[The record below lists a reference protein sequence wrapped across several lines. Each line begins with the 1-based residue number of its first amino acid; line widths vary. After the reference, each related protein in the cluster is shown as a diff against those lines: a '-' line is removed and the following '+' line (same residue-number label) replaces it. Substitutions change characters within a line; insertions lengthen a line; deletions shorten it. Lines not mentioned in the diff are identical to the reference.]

1 MDTKTK
7 RYIIVA
13 ASVVVTLSAFL
24 VAVLY
29 SASKNGVNVPVK
41 AAENLKEP
49 DKTDIAEN
57 AAVMPD
63 VTGMNYEEAQEL
75 LEKFLS
81 ENDLKVRIVVGW
93 GYNSDPSKSH
103 LVAVSTPNA
112 GKTID
117 SSTKEIIL
125 MVYEGYTPPETT
137 TEETTIIEETTTEA
151 EPAPS
156 TGGTAKPTETSVTEE
171 STDESEPTTESTEP
185 SESSDP
191 SESSEETEPTASSS
205 EEETIVM
212 PDVVGMNYHDAMD
225 LLEKFFK
232 DNNLEIKIILGWG
245 PNSDSNKNLLVSTTT
260 PKAGTVLDSSTKEI
274 IMMVYEGYNP
284 PAGS

>member
-7 RYIIVA
+7 RYFIVA
-13 ASVVVTLSAFL
+13 AGVVLTLSAFL
-24 VAVLY
+24 AVVLY
-29 SASKNGVNVPVK
+29 FASKNGVNVPVK

-49 DKTDIAEN
+49 DKTEPYN
-57 AAVMPD
+57 APVMPD
-63 VTGMNYEEAQEL
+63 VTGMNYEEAQAL

-81 ENDLKVRIVVGW
+81 DNDLKVRIIVGW

-117 SSTKEIIL
+117 SSTKEIVL
-125 MVYEGYTPPETT
+125 MVYEGYTPPTTT
-137 TEETTIIEETTTEA
+137 TEETTIPEETTEA
-151 EPAPS
+151 VQPPKS
-156 TGGTAKPTETSVTEE
+156 SNDTAKPTESSATEE
-171 STDESEPTTESTEP
+171 STTETDPTSESSEPTES
-185 SESSDP
+185 SES
-191 SESSEETEPTASSS
+191 SESSEETEPTTS
-205 EEETIVM
+205 EEQTVVM

-232 DNNLEIKIILGWG
+232 DNGLDIKIILGWG
-245 PNSDSNKNLLVSTTT
+245 PNSDPNKSLLVSATT
-260 PKAGTVLDSSTKEI
+260 PKAGTALDPSTKEL

-284 PAGS
+284 PPAET

>member
-7 RYIIVA
+7 RYFIVA
-13 ASVVVTLSAFL
+13 AGVVLTLSAFL
-24 VAVLY
+24 AVVLY
-29 SASKNGVNVPVK
+29 FASKNGVNVPVK

-49 DKTDIAEN
+49 DKTEPYN
-57 AAVMPD
+57 APVMPD
-63 VTGMNYEEAQEL
+63 VTGMNYEEAQVL

-81 ENDLKVRIVVGW
+81 DNDLKVRIIVGW

-117 SSTKEIIL
+117 SSTKEIVL
-125 MVYEGYTPPETT
+125 MVYEGYTPPTTT
-137 TEETTIIEETTTEA
+137 TEETTIPEETTEA
-151 EPAPS
+151 VQPPKS
-156 TGGTAKPTETSVTEE
+156 TNDTAKPTESSATEE
-171 STDESEPTTESTEP
+171 STTETDPTTESSEPTES
-185 SESSDP
+185 SES
-191 SESSEETEPTASSS
+191 SESSEETEPTTS
-205 EEETIVM
+205 EEQTVVM

-232 DNNLEIKIILGWG
+232 DNGLDIKIILGWG
-245 PNSDSNKNLLVSTTT
+245 PNSDPNKSLLVSATT
-260 PKAGTVLDSSTKEI
+260 PKAGTALDPSTKEL

-284 PAGS
+284 PPAET

>member
-7 RYIIVA
+7 RYFIVA
-13 ASVVVTLSAFL
+13 AGVVLTLSAFL
-24 VAVLY
+24 AVVLY
-29 SASKNGVNVPVK
+29 FASKNGVNVPVK

-49 DKTDIAEN
+49 DKTEPYN
-57 AAVMPD
+57 APVMPD
-63 VTGMNYEEAQEL
+63 VTGMNYEEAQVL

-81 ENDLKVRIVVGW
+81 DNDLKVRIIVGW

-117 SSTKEIIL
+117 SSTKEIVL
-125 MVYEGYTPPETT
+125 MVYEGYTPPTTT
-137 TEETTIIEETTTEA
+137 TEETTIPEETTEA
-151 EPAPS
+151 VQPPKS
-156 TGGTAKPTETSVTEE
+156 TNDTVKPTESSATEE
-171 STDESEPTTESTEP
+171 STTETDPTTESSEPTES
-185 SESSDP
+185 SES
-191 SESSEETEPTASSS
+191 SESSEETEPTTS
-205 EEETIVM
+205 EEQAVVM

-232 DNNLEIKIILGWG
+232 DNGLDIKIILGWG
-245 PNSDSNKNLLVSTTT
+245 PNSDPNKNLLVSVTT
-260 PKAGTVLDSSTKEI
+260 PKAGTALDPSTKEL

-284 PAGS
+284 PPAES

>member
-7 RYIIVA
+7 RYFIVA
-13 ASVVVTLSAFL
+13 AGVVLTLSAFL
-24 VAVLY
+24 AVVLY
-29 SASKNGVNVPVK
+29 FDSKNGVNVPVK

-49 DKTDIAEN
+49 DKTEPYN
-57 AAVMPD
+57 APVMPD
-63 VTGMNYEEAQEL
+63 VTGMNYEEAQVL

-81 ENDLKVRIVVGW
+81 DNDLKVRIIVGW

-117 SSTKEIIL
+117 SSTKEIVL
-125 MVYEGYTPPETT
+125 MVYEGYTPPTTT
-137 TEETTIIEETTTEA
+137 TEETTIPEETTEA
-151 EPAPS
+151 VQPPKS
-156 TGGTAKPTETSVTEE
+156 SNDTAKPTESSATEE
-171 STDESEPTTESTEP
+171 STTETDPT
-185 SESSDP
+185 SESSAP
-191 SESSEETEPTASSS
+191 TESSESSESSEETEPTTS
-205 EEETIVM
+205 EEQTVVM

-232 DNNLEIKIILGWG
+232 DNGLDIKIILGWG
-245 PNSDSNKNLLVSTTT
+245 PNSDPNKSLLVSATT
-260 PKAGTVLDSSTKEI
+260 PKAGTALDPSTKEL

-284 PAGS
+284 PPAET

>member
-7 RYIIVA
+7 RYFIVA
-13 ASVVVTLSAFL
+13 AGVVLTLSAFL
-24 VAVLY
+24 AVVLY
-29 SASKNGVNVPVK
+29 FASKNGVNVPVK

-49 DKTDIAEN
+49 DKTEPNN
-57 AAVMPD
+57 APVMPD
-63 VTGMNYEEAQEL
+63 VTGMNYEEAQIL

-81 ENDLKVRIVVGW
+81 DNDLKVRIIVGW

-117 SSTKEIIL
+117 SSTKEIVL
-125 MVYEGYTPPETT
+125 MVYEGYTPPTTT
-137 TEETTIIEETTTEA
+137 TEETTIPEETTEA
-151 EPAPS
+151 VQPPKS
-156 TGGTAKPTETSVTEE
+156 TNDTAKPTESSATEE
-171 STDESEPTTESTEP
+171 STTETDPTTESSEPTES
-185 SESSDP
+185 SES
-191 SESSEETEPTASSS
+191 SESSEETEPTTS
-205 EEETIVM
+205 EEQTVVM

-232 DNNLEIKIILGWG
+232 DNGLDIKIILGWG
-245 PNSDSNKNLLVSTTT
+245 PNSDPNKNLLVSVTT
-260 PKAGTVLDSSTKEI
+260 PKAGTALDPSTKEL

-284 PAGS
+284 PPAET

>member
-7 RYIIVA
+7 RYFIVA
-13 ASVVVTLSAFL
+13 AGVVLTLSAFL
-24 VAVLY
+24 AVVLY
-29 SASKNGVNVPVK
+29 FASKNGVNVPVK

-49 DKTDIAEN
+49 DKTEQYN
-57 AAVMPD
+57 APVMPD
-63 VTGMNYEEAQEL
+63 VTGMNYEEAQVL

-81 ENDLKVRIVVGW
+81 DNDLKVRIIVGW

-117 SSTKEIIL
+117 SSTKEIVL
-125 MVYEGYTPPETT
+125 MVYEGYTPPTTT
-137 TEETTIIEETTTEA
+137 TEETTITEETTEAAQPPKSTNDTVKSTESSA
-151 EPAPS
+151 
-156 TGGTAKPTETSVTEE
+156 TEE
-171 STDESEPTTESTEP
+171 STTETDPTTESSEPTES
-185 SESSDP
+185 SES
-191 SESSEETEPTASSS
+191 SESSEETEPTTS
-205 EEETIVM
+205 EKQTVVM

-232 DNNLEIKIILGWG
+232 DNGLDIKIILGWG
-245 PNSDSNKNLLVSTTT
+245 PNSDPNKNLLVSVTT
-260 PKAGTVLDSSTKEI
+260 PKAGTALDPSTKEL

-284 PAGS
+284 PPAET

>member
-1 MDTKTK
+1 MGTKTK

-13 ASVVVTLSAFL
+13 AGVVLTLSAFL

-29 SASKNGVNVPVK
+29 FASKNGVKVPVK
-41 AAENLKEP
+41 SVEDIKEP
-49 DKTDIAEN
+49 DEIEKFN
-57 AAVMPD
+57 APVMPD

-81 ENDLKVRIVVGW
+81 ENDLKVRIIVGW

-117 SSTKEIIL
+117 SSTKEIVL
-125 MVYEGYTPPETT
+125 MVYEGYNPPTTT
-137 TEETTIIEETTTEA
+137 TEETTITEEATTAA
-151 EPAPS
+151 EPPKS
-156 TGGTAKPTETSVTEE
+156 TGDTTKPTESSATEE
-171 STDESEPTTESTEP
+171 STTESEPTTSSESSES
-185 SESSDP
+185 SESSDS
-191 SESSEETEPTASSS
+191 SESSEETEATSSS
-205 EEETIVM
+205 EEQAVVM

-232 DNNLEIKIILGWG
+232 DNNLDIKIILGWG
-245 PNSDSNKNLLVSTTT
+245 PNSDPNKNLLVSVTT
-260 PKAGTVLDSSTKEI
+260 PKAGTALDSSTKEI

-284 PAGS
+284 PE

>member
-7 RYIIVA
+7 RYFIVA
-13 ASVVVTLSAFL
+13 AGVVLTLSAFL
-24 VAVLY
+24 AVVLY
-29 SASKNGVNVPVK
+29 FASKNGVNVPVK

-49 DKTDIAEN
+49 DKTEPYN
-57 AAVMPD
+57 APVMPD
-63 VTGMNYEEAQEL
+63 VTGMNYEEAQVL

-81 ENDLKVRIVVGW
+81 DNDLKVRIIVGW

-117 SSTKEIIL
+117 SSTKEIVL
-125 MVYEGYTPPETT
+125 MVYEGYTPPTTT
-137 TEETTIIEETTTEA
+137 TEETTIPEETTEA
-151 EPAPS
+151 AQPPKS
-156 TGGTAKPTETSVTEE
+156 SNDTVKPTESSATEE
-171 STDESEPTTESTEP
+171 STTETDPTTESSEPTES
-185 SESSDP
+185 SES
-191 SESSEETEPTASSS
+191 SESSEETQPTTS
-205 EEETIVM
+205 EEQTVVM

-232 DNNLEIKIILGWG
+232 DNGLDIKIILGWG
-245 PNSDSNKNLLVSTTT
+245 PNSDPNKNLLVSVTT
-260 PKAGTVLDSSTKEI
+260 PKAGTALDPSTKEL

-284 PAGS
+284 PPAET

>member
-7 RYIIVA
+7 RYFIVA
-13 ASVVVTLSAFL
+13 AGVVLTLSAFL
-24 VAVLY
+24 AVVLY
-29 SASKNGVNVPVK
+29 FASKNGVNVPGK

-49 DKTDIAEN
+49 DKTEQYN
-57 AAVMPD
+57 APVMPD
-63 VTGMNYEEAQEL
+63 VTGMNYEEAQVL

-81 ENDLKVRIVVGW
+81 DNDLKVRIIVGW

-117 SSTKEIIL
+117 SSTKEIVL
-125 MVYEGYTPPETT
+125 MVYEGYTPPTTT
-137 TEETTIIEETTTEA
+137 TEETTITEETTEA
-151 EPAPS
+151 AQPPKS
-156 TGGTAKPTETSVTEE
+156 TNDTVKPTESSATEE
-171 STDESEPTTESTEP
+171 STTETDPTTESSEPTES
-185 SESSDP
+185 SES
-191 SESSEETEPTASSS
+191 SESSEETEPTTS
-205 EEETIVM
+205 EEQTVVM

-232 DNNLEIKIILGWG
+232 DNGLDIKIILGWG
-245 PNSDSNKNLLVSTTT
+245 PNSDPNKNLLVSVTT
-260 PKAGTVLDSSTKEI
+260 PKAGTALDPSTKEL

-284 PAGS
+284 PPAET

>member
-7 RYIIVA
+7 RYFIVA
-13 ASVVVTLSAFL
+13 AGVVLTLSAFL
-24 VAVLY
+24 AVVLY
-29 SASKNGVNVPVK
+29 FASKNGVNVPVK

-49 DKTDIAEN
+49 DKTEPNN
-57 AAVMPD
+57 APVMPD
-63 VTGMNYEEAQEL
+63 VTGMNYEEAQIL

-81 ENDLKVRIVVGW
+81 DNDLKVRIIVGW

-117 SSTKEIIL
+117 SSTKEIVL
-125 MVYEGYTPPETT
+125 MVYEGYTPPTTT
-137 TEETTIIEETTTEA
+137 TEETTIPEETTEA
-151 EPAPS
+151 VQPPKS
-156 TGGTAKPTETSVTEE
+156 TNDTAKPTESSATEE
-171 STDESEPTTESTEP
+171 STTKTDPTTESSEPTES
-185 SESSDP
+185 SES
-191 SESSEETEPTASSS
+191 SESSEETEPTTS
-205 EEETIVM
+205 EEQTVVM

-232 DNNLEIKIILGWG
+232 DNGLDIKIILGWG
-245 PNSDSNKNLLVSTTT
+245 PNSDPNKSLLVSATT
-260 PKAGTVLDSSTKEI
+260 PKAGTALDPSTKEL

-284 PAGS
+284 PPSET

>member
-13 ASVVVTLSAFL
+13 AGVVVTLSAFL

-41 AAENLKEP
+41 AAENLKIP
-49 DKTDIAEN
+49 DKTDVN
-57 AAVMPD
+57 DSTAVMPD

-75 LEKFLS
+75 LEKFLN

-137 TEETTIIEETTTEA
+137 TEATTIIEETTAEA
-151 EPAPS
+151 EPAAS
-156 TGGTAKPTETSVTEE
+156 TSGTAKPTETSATEE
-171 STDESEPTTESTEP
+171 STDETEPTTETTESTEATEP
-185 SESSDP
+185 SESTD
-191 SESSEETEPTASSS
+191 ETEDTTLSDEQP
-205 EEETIVM
+205 IVM

-245 PNSDSNKNLLVSTTT
+245 PNSDQNKNLLVSVTT

-274 IMMVYEGYNP
+274 IMMVYEGYTP
-284 PAGS
+284 PVGS

>member
-7 RYIIVA
+7 RYFIVA
-13 ASVVVTLSAFL
+13 AGVVLTLSAFL
-24 VAVLY
+24 AVVLY
-29 SASKNGVNVPVK
+29 FASKNGVNVPVK

-49 DKTDIAEN
+49 DKTESYN
-57 AAVMPD
+57 APVMPD
-63 VTGMNYEEAQEL
+63 VTGMNYEEAQVL

-81 ENDLKVRIVVGW
+81 DNDLKVRIIVGW

-117 SSTKEIIL
+117 SSTKEIVL
-125 MVYEGYTPPETT
+125 MVYEGYTPPTTT
-137 TEETTIIEETTTEA
+137 TEETTIPEETTEA
-151 EPAPS
+151 VQPPKS
-156 TGGTAKPTETSVTEE
+156 TNDTAKPTESSATEE
-171 STDESEPTTESTEP
+171 STTETDPTTESSEPTES
-185 SESSDP
+185 SES
-191 SESSEETEPTASSS
+191 SESSEETEPTTS
-205 EEETIVM
+205 EEQTVVM

-232 DNNLEIKIILGWG
+232 DNGLDIKIILGWG
-245 PNSDSNKNLLVSTTT
+245 PNSDPNKSLLVSATT
-260 PKAGTVLDSSTKEI
+260 PKAGTALDPSTKEL

-284 PAGS
+284 PPAET

>member
-7 RYIIVA
+7 RYFIVA
-13 ASVVVTLSAFL
+13 AGVVLTLSAFL
-24 VAVLY
+24 AVVLY
-29 SASKNGVNVPVK
+29 FDSKNGVNVPVK

-49 DKTDIAEN
+49 DKTELYN
-57 AAVMPD
+57 APVMPD
-63 VTGMNYEEAQEL
+63 VTGMNYEEAQVL

-81 ENDLKVRIVVGW
+81 DNDLKVRIIVGW

-117 SSTKEIIL
+117 SSTKEIVL
-125 MVYEGYTPPETT
+125 MVYEGYTPPTTT
-137 TEETTIIEETTTEA
+137 TEETTIPEETTEA
-151 EPAPS
+151 VQPPKS
-156 TGGTAKPTETSVTEE
+156 SNDTAKPTESSATEE
-171 STDESEPTTESTEP
+171 STTETDPTSESSEPTES
-185 SESSDP
+185 SES
-191 SESSEETEPTASSS
+191 SESSEETEPTTS
-205 EEETIVM
+205 EEQTVVM

-232 DNNLEIKIILGWG
+232 DNGLDIKIILGWG
-245 PNSDSNKNLLVSTTT
+245 PNSDPNKSLLVSATT
-260 PKAGTVLDSSTKEI
+260 PKAGTALDPSTKEL

-284 PAGS
+284 PPAET